1 VDGVLARFLLLR
13 YWIRCAASAA
23 GNPAQ
28 EIDMNLNWL
37 QLSSL
42 QWHWMHELSQ
52 SALAAA
58 VAVLGCVIL
67 LELASI
73 SRLRR
78 AMDSHLQRVLEQL
91 TLLRGENQ
99 RLMEAHG
106 GTGLAATLQSTA
118 PSVETPPAEA
128 PVNAAVT
135 PYTPPALG
143 SGEARLLAALSAAR
157 ARLARTE
164 SGAELAQGA

>member
-1 VDGVLARFLLLR
+1 
-13 YWIRCAASAA
+13 
-23 GNPAQ
+23 
-28 EIDMNLNWL
+28 MNLNWL

-67 LELASI
+67 MELASI

-91 TLLRGENQ
+91 DLLRGENQ

-106 GTGLAATLQSTA
+106 GPAVAASQSTA
-118 PSVETPPAEA
+118 TPVETPPPAA
-128 PVNAAVT
+128 PPNTAVT

-164 SGAELAQGA
+164 SGTELAQGA